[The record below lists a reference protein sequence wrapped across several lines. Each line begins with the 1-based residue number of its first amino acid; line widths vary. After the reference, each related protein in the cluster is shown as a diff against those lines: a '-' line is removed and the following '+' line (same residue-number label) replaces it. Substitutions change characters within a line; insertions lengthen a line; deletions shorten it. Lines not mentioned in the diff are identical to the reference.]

1 MVEGPEGKV
10 RQETKYL
17 EYFTTE
23 GIKFPRKLKQT
34 TGPQSFDIQI
44 ESVLLNTDPADE
56 IFR

>member
-1 MVEGPEGKV
+1 VP
-10 RQETKYL
+10 QENRYL
-17 EYFTTE
+17 EYFTID

-44 ESVLLNTDPADE
+44 DSVLLNTNPADD